1 MDNIRLYTWRGH
13 FSVKWNKLIKRVI
26 FCSGQS
32 AEFLPSSISCLIVT
46 LICLKNH
53 IIIYKIL
60 INILS
65 FFISNL
71 SLAPL
76 SLCYEE
82 TWKRKKKVKLFSVLC
97 FAFLASL
104 VSWWVLSGYINWFII
119 HQYQLFLNCM
129 GHIQWERSSCTM
141 KVPLYV
147 IYKVSTASKDSSEK
161 PF

>member
-13 FSVKWNKLIKRVI
+13 FSVKWNKLIEWVI

-32 AEFLPSSISCLIVT
+32 AEFLPSSIGCLIVT

-97 FAFLASL
+97 FPC
-104 VSWWVLSGYINWFII
+104 FIG
-119 HQYQLFLNCM
+119 QLMSFVWLYKLIY
-129 GHIQWERSSCTM
+129 HSSISTFPELYGAHTM
-141 KVPLYV
+141 RK
-147 IYKVSTASKDSSEK
+147 I
-161 PF
+161 